1 MPPLCTVS
9 RDTPK
14 GRHFTKKQPLKG
26 AVFCFQRRRA
36 ESRFPAAVQSR
47 CNCSIL
53 PQSLVLQQPFSPA
66 TVVQSAATV
75 QSRNSRSIR
84 HSRSI
89 PQQHFES
96 SGVSPRICNRHKRI
110 PPVPVAYLHPDA
122 VSVGIKAP
130 FGIFPHIQKL
140 RFALMVNAEVRKS
153 LVLQKEGPDHH
164 LNRMVDTPPQKTVIL
179 SDVVLVFS
187 VRAD

>member
-66 TVVQSAATV
+66 AAVQSRSSRSIRRNSRSVPQQSFSPPQPFSPATVVQSAATV
-75 QSRNSRSIR
+75 QSRNSRSIL
-84 HSRSI
+84 
-89 PQQHFES
+89 PQSFN
-96 SGVSPRICNRHKRI
+96 PATAFRIVWR
-110 PPVPVAYLHPDA
+110 
-122 VSVGIKAP
+122 
-130 FGIFPHIQKL
+130 FP
-140 RFALMVNAEVRKS
+140 
-153 LVLQKEGPDHH
+153 
-164 LNRMVDTPPQKTVIL
+164 
-179 SDVVLVFS
+179 
-187 VRAD
+187 ADL

>member
-66 TVVQSAATV
+66 AAVQSRSSRSIRRNSRSVPQQSFSPPQPFSPAATV
-75 QSRNSRSIR
+75 QSATVVQSRS
-84 HSRSI
+84 SRSVL
-89 PQQHFES
+89 PQSF
-96 SGVSPRICNRHKRI
+96 SPATAFRIVWR
-110 PPVPVAYLHPDA
+110 
-122 VSVGIKAP
+122 
-130 FGIFPHIQKL
+130 FP
-140 RFALMVNAEVRKS
+140 
-153 LVLQKEGPDHH
+153 
-164 LNRMVDTPPQKTVIL
+164 
-179 SDVVLVFS
+179 
-187 VRAD
+187 ADL

>member
-53 PQSLVLQQPFSPA
+53 PQSLVPQQPFSPPQSFSPPQPFSPAATVQSAAVVQSA
-66 TVVQSAATV
+66 TVVQS
-75 QSRNSRSIR
+75 RNSISNRLAFPR
-84 HSRSI
+84 GFVTVTNAFRPSR
-89 PQQHFES
+89 
-96 SGVSPRICNRHKRI
+96 
-110 PPVPVAYLHPDA
+110 
-122 VSVGIKAP
+122 
-130 FGIFPHIQKL
+130 
-140 RFALMVNAEVRKS
+140 
-153 LVLQKEGPDHH
+153 
-164 LNRMVDTPPQKTVIL
+164 
-179 SDVVLVFS
+179 
-187 VRAD
+187 

>member
-1 MPPLCTVS
+1 MPPLRTVS

-14 GRHFTKKQPLKG
+14 DRHFTKKQPLKG

-66 TVVQSAATV
+66 AVVQSAATV
-75 QSRNSRSIR
+75 QSRNSRSILPQSFNPPQPFNPAATVQSRNSRSVR

-89 PQQHFES
+89 PLQLFNPAAV
-96 SGVSPRICNRHKRI
+96 VSPAAVVQSRNSISNRL
-110 PPVPVAYLHPDA
+110 A
-122 VSVGIKAP
+122 
-130 FGIFPHIQKL
+130 FP
-140 RFALMVNAEVRKS
+140 RGFVTVTNAFRPS
-153 LVLQKEGPDHH
+153 
-164 LNRMVDTPPQKTVIL
+164 R
-179 SDVVLVFS
+179 
-187 VRAD
+187 

>member
-53 PQSLVLQQPFSPA
+53 PQSLVPQQPFSPA

-75 QSRNSRSIR
+75 QSRNSRPILPQPFNPPQPFSPATVAQSAAAVQSC

-89 PQQHFES
+89 RRSRSVPQQSFS
-96 SGVSPRICNRHKRI
+96 
-110 PPVPVAYLHPDA
+110 
-122 VSVGIKAP
+122 
-130 FGIFPHIQKL
+130 
-140 RFALMVNAEVRKS
+140 
-153 LVLQKEGPDHH
+153 
-164 LNRMVDTPPQKTVIL
+164 PPQ
-179 SDVVLVFS
+179 SFS
-187 VRAD
+187 PATAFRIVWRLLADL